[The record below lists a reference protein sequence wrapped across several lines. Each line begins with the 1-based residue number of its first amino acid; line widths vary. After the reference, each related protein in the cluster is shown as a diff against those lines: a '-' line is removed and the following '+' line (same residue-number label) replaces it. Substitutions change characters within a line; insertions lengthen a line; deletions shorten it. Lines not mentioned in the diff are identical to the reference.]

1 MIDAC
6 DTTRGQPEAMVP
18 ITSIADD
25 DSAWYL
31 YGITWRGAGDAPEPV
46 ALPGVDGAEPV
57 RRLTCGDLAAIVRRV
72 SRAEFEPDTLQA
84 RLGDAAW
91 LEAAVRGH
99 NQVIAAIHQEQAILP
114 AKFGSVY
121 ASVEDLSGALEE
133 VQDSLIA
140 QLRSVT
146 GCDEWGLRV
155 YADRQALQRHVA
167 AEAPTMQQLQQE
179 IAAARPG
186 RAYFLQRKL
195 ADELAAATE
204 QAIADLASAAYA
216 HLIRWAVAGRV
227 NPPQPPAGDNE
238 VGILR
243 ADFLV
248 RHEAQDTFVAAV
260 GTLGEARQELRCEY
274 SGPWPPY
281 SFAMLDERTGDGQG
295 HS

>member
-1 MIDAC
+1 
-6 DTTRGQPEAMVP
+6 V
-18 ITSIADD
+18 DD
-25 DSAWYL
+25 
-31 YGITWRGAGDAPEPV
+31 
-46 ALPGVDGAEPV
+46 AEPV
-57 RRLTCGDLAAIVRRV
+57 RRLACGDLAAIVRRV
-72 SRAEFEPDTLQA
+72 SRAEFQPDVLQA
-84 RLGDAAW
+84 HLADAAW

-99 NQVIAAIHQEQAILP
+99 NQVIAAAHQGQAILP

-133 VQDSLIA
+133 THDVLVA

-146 GCDEWGLRV
+146 GCDEWGIHV
-155 YADRQALQRHVA
+155 YANRRAVELHVA
-167 AEAPTMQQLQQE
+167 AENPAMRQLQQE

-204 QAIADLASAAYA
+204 QAVADLASAAYD

-227 NPPQPPAGDNE
+227 NLQQPPAGDGE

-248 RHEAQDTFVAAV
+248 RREAQDAFVAAV
-260 GTLGEARQELRCEY
+260 GTLVEARQELRCDY

-281 SFAMLDERTGDGQG
+281 SFATLNERTGDGQR